1 MTEIPVDLNE
11 KTRIDEIR
19 KTKIRERQRKYRE
32 THSEKNA
39 EQNRKDARTYF
50 NKVREDVE
58 KYEEFKKK
66 QKNMKS
72 VSYFIKQLD
81 TLIEK
86 YKEFENNERVN
97 EITNIG
103 LLKFIGGDNNKKKI
117 SVTSI
122 E

>member
-11 KTRIDEIR
+11 KTCIDEIR
-19 KTKIRERQRKYRE
+19 KTKLRERQRKYRE
-32 THSEKNA
+32 THPEKNA
-39 EQNRKDARTYF
+39 EQNRKDARTHF